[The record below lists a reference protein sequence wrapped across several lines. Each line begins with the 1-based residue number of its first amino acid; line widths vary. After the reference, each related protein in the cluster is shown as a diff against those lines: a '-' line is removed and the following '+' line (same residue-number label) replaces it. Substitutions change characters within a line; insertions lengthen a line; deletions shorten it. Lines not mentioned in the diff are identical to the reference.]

1 MLKRTITAI
10 VAIAVFFPFLYF
22 SDTFM
27 LPLAMSILG
36 LAAAYEMVGCVGLR
50 KNVWIAV
57 PSYLLAIVLP
67 QISLMTDEPLPV
79 VFFVCMIYMIF
90 VFAATV
96 FSRGKLDF
104 TVAAAAFTGV
114 FYVTVAFTS
123 IVWLRGIGK
132 YFYLLVFIGPW
143 VSDTFAY
150 LCGRLFGKHKLIPEV
165 SPKKTVEGAI
175 GGIVFAAISYVIYA
189 MIVSI
194 MNDCTLESDYLVMA
208 LAGALVSVIS
218 QIGDL
223 IASVIKRR
231 FGIKDYGWIFPG
243 HGGVL
248 DRFDS
253 VLLTAPVL
261 YILSQIPALASAFN
275 GLLR

>member
-10 VAIAVFFPFLYF
+10 VAFAAFFPFLYF

-27 LPLAMSILG
+27 LPLAMTILG

-57 PSYLLAIVLP
+57 PSYLTAIVLP
-67 QISLMTDEPLPV
+67 WLARMSEEPLTPV
-79 VFFVCMIYMIF
+79 FAVCIVYMIT

-96 FSRGKLDF
+96 FSRGKLDY
-104 TVAAAAFTGV
+104 TVASSAFTGV

-123 IVWLRGIGK
+123 IVFLRDAGK
-132 YFYLLVFIGPW
+132 YFYLLVFLGPW

-165 SPKKTVEGAI
+165 SPKKTVEGSI
-175 GGIVFAAISYVIYA
+175 GGIVFAGISYIIYA
-189 MIVSI
+189 VVIKNFFDASAAP
-194 MNDCTLESDYLVMA
+194 NYLVMMI
-208 LAGALVSVIS
+208 AGMIVSVIS

-261 YILSQIPALASAFN
+261 WILSQIPAFSGIIF
-275 GLLR
+275 

>member
-10 VAIAVFFPFLYF
+10 VAFAVFFPFLYF
-22 SDTFM
+22 SGTFM
-27 LPLAMSILG
+27 LPLAMAILG
-36 LAAAYEMVGCVGLR
+36 LAASYEMIGCVGLR
-50 KNVWIAV
+50 KNVWIAL
-57 PSYLLAIVLP
+57 PAYLTAVVLP
-67 QISLMTDEPLPV
+67 FLARMCEEPLTWIFAV
-79 VFFVCMIYMIF
+79 CIVCMIFIF
-90 VFAATV
+90 GATV
-96 FSRGKLDF
+96 FSRGTLDY
-104 TVAAAAFTGV
+104 TVAASAFTGV

-123 IVWLRGIGK
+123 IVFLRDIGK
-132 YFYLLVFIGPW
+132 YFYLLVFVGAW

-165 SPKKTVEGAI
+165 SPKKTVEGSI
-175 GGIVFAAISYVIYA
+175 GGIVFAGIAFVIYA
-189 MIVSI
+189 LVIKNFFDNSVMPNYLFMMIAGMIV
-194 MNDCTLESDYLVMA
+194 A
-208 LAGALVSVIS
+208 VIS

-261 YILSQIPALASAFN
+261 WILSQIPAFS
-275 GLLR
+275 GILLG

>member
-1 MLKRTITAI
+1 MLKRTITAVI
-10 VAIAVFFPFLYF
+10 AFAVFFPFLYF
-22 SDTFM
+22 SGTFM
-27 LPLAMSILG
+27 LPLAMAILG

-57 PSYLLAIVLP
+57 PSYLAAVVLP
-67 QISLMTDEPLPV
+67 FLARMCEDPLPAILS
-79 VFFVCMIYMIF
+79 VCLIYMIC

-96 FSRGKLDF
+96 FSRGNLDY
-104 TVAAAAFTGV
+104 TVASSAFTGV

-123 IVWLRGIGK
+123 IVFLRDIGK
-132 YFYLLVFIGPW
+132 YFYLLVFVGAW

-175 GGIVFAAISYVIYA
+175 GGVVFAGLAFVLYALVIKNFFD
-189 MIVSI
+189 VSVAP
-194 MNDCTLESDYLVMA
+194 NYLVMMI
-208 LAGALVSVIS
+208 AGMIIAVIS

-261 YILSQIPALASAFN
+261 WILSQIPAFS
-275 GLLR
+275 GILLG

>member
-1 MLKRTITAI
+1 MLKRTITAVI
-10 VAIAVFFPFLYF
+10 AFAVFFPFLYF
-22 SDTFM
+22 SGTFM
-27 LPLAMSILG
+27 LPLAMAILG

-57 PSYLLAIVLP
+57 PSYLAAVVLP
-67 QISLMTDEPLPV
+67 FLARMCEDPLPAILS
-79 VFFVCMIYMIF
+79 VCLIYMIC

-96 FSRGKLDF
+96 FSRGNLDY
-104 TVAAAAFTGV
+104 TVASSAFTGV

-123 IVWLRGIGK
+123 IVFLRDIGK
-132 YFYLLVFIGPW
+132 YFYLLVFVGAW

-175 GGIVFAAISYVIYA
+175 GGVVFAGLAFVLYALVIK
-189 MIVSI
+189 
-194 MNDCTLESDYLVMA
+194 NFFDESVAPNYLVMMI
-208 LAGALVSVIS
+208 AGMIIAVIS

-261 YILSQIPALASAFN
+261 WILSQIPAFS
-275 GLLR
+275 GILLG

>member
-1 MLKRTITAI
+1 MLKRTITAVI
-10 VAIAVFFPFLYF
+10 AFAVFFPFLYF
-22 SDTFM
+22 SGTFM
-27 LPLAMSILG
+27 LPLAMAILG

-57 PSYLLAIVLP
+57 PSYLAAVVLP
-67 QISLMTDEPLPV
+67 FLARMCEDPLPAILS
-79 VFFVCMIYMIF
+79 VCLIYMIC

-96 FSRGKLDF
+96 FSRGNLDY
-104 TVAAAAFTGV
+104 TVASSAFTGV

-123 IVWLRGIGK
+123 IVFLRDIGK
-132 YFYLLVFIGPW
+132 YFYLLVFVGAW

-175 GGIVFAAISYVIYA
+175 GGVIFAGLAFVLYALVIRNFFDSSVA
-189 MIVSI
+189 P
-194 MNDCTLESDYLVMA
+194 NYLVMMI
-208 LAGALVSVIS
+208 AGMIIAVIS

-231 FGIKDYGWIFPG
+231 FGIKDYGWVFPG

-261 YILSQIPALASAFN
+261 WILSQIPAFS
-275 GLLR
+275 GILLG

>member
-1 MLKRTITAI
+1 
-10 VAIAVFFPFLYF
+10 
-22 SDTFM
+22 
-27 LPLAMSILG
+27 
-36 LAAAYEMVGCVGLR
+36 
-50 KNVWIAV
+50 
-57 PSYLLAIVLP
+57 
-67 QISLMTDEPLPV
+67 
-79 VFFVCMIYMIF
+79 MIC

-96 FSRGKLDF
+96 FSRGNLDY
-104 TVAAAAFTGV
+104 TVASSAFTGV

-123 IVWLRGIGK
+123 IVFLRDIGK
-132 YFYLLVFIGPW
+132 YFYLLVFVGAW

-175 GGIVFAAISYVIYA
+175 GGVVFAGLAFVLYALVIKNFFDA
-189 MIVSI
+189 SVAP
-194 MNDCTLESDYLVMA
+194 NYLVMMI
-208 LAGALVSVIS
+208 AGMIIAVIS

-261 YILSQIPALASAFN
+261 WILSQIPAFS
-275 GLLR
+275 GILLG

>member
-67 QISLMTDEPLPV
+67 QLVRISEDPLPL
-79 VFFVCMIYMIF
+79 VFAVCIVYMIL

-96 FSRGKLDF
+96 FSRGTLDY
-104 TVAAAAFTGV
+104 TIASSAFTGV

-123 IVWLRGIGK
+123 IVFLRDIGK
-132 YFYLLVFIGPW
+132 YFYLLVFVGPW
-143 VSDTFAY
+143 SSDTFAY
-150 LCGRLFGKHKLIPEV
+150 ICGRLFGKHKLIPEV

-175 GGIVFAAISYVIYA
+175 GGMIFAGISYIVYA
-189 MIVSI
+189 LIIKNFFDSSVAPNYIVMMI
-194 MNDCTLESDYLVMA
+194 
-208 LAGALVSVIS
+208 AGMIVSVIS

-231 FGIKDYGWIFPG
+231 FGIKDYGWVFPG

-261 YILSQIPALASAFN
+261 YILSQIPAFS
-275 GLLR
+275 GILL

>member
-1 MLKRTITAI
+1 MLKRTITAVI
-10 VAIAVFFPFLYF
+10 AFAVFFLFLYF
-22 SDTFM
+22 SGTFM
-27 LPLAMSILG
+27 LPLAMAILG

-57 PSYLLAIVLP
+57 PSYLAAVVLP
-67 QISLMTDEPLPV
+67 FLARMCEDPLPAILS
-79 VFFVCMIYMIF
+79 VCLIYMIC

-96 FSRGKLDF
+96 FSRGNLDY
-104 TVAAAAFTGV
+104 TVASSAFTGV

-123 IVWLRGIGK
+123 IVFLRDIGK
-132 YFYLLVFIGPW
+132 YFYLLVFVGAW

-175 GGIVFAAISYVIYA
+175 GGVIFAGLAFVLYALVIRNFFDSSVA
-189 MIVSI
+189 P
-194 MNDCTLESDYLVMA
+194 NYLVMMI
-208 LAGALVSVIS
+208 AGMIIAVIS

-231 FGIKDYGWIFPG
+231 FGIKDYGWVFPG

-261 YILSQIPALASAFN
+261 WILSQIPAFS
-275 GLLR
+275 GILLG

>member
-1 MLKRTITAI
+1 MLKRTITAV
-10 VAIAVFFPFLYF
+10 VAFAVFFPFLYF

-36 LAAAYEMVGCVGLR
+36 LAGTYEMIGCVGLR

-57 PSYLLAIVLP
+57 PSYLTAILLPQLSLMSDNSLPLVFAVAIV
-67 QISLMTDEPLPV
+67 
-79 VFFVCMIYMIF
+79 YMIF

-104 TVAAAAFTGV
+104 TLAASAFTGV
-114 FYVTVAFTS
+114 FYVTLSFTS
-123 IVWLRGIGK
+123 IVYLREVGK
-132 YFYLLVFIGPW
+132 YFYLLAFIGPW

-150 LCGRLFGKHKLIPEV
+150 LCGRLFGTHKLIPEV

-175 GGIVFAAISYVIYA
+175 GGAVFAGIAYVIYA
-189 MIVSI
+189 MIVSM
-194 MNDCTLESDYLVMA
+194 MNDFTLESNYLVMV
-208 LAGALVSVIS
+208 LSGALVSVIS

-261 YILSQIPALASAFN
+261 YILSQIPAMASAFN

>member
-27 LPLAMSILG
+27 LPLAMSVLG

-50 KNVWIAV
+50 NNGWIAV
-57 PSYLLAIVLP
+57 PSYLTAIVLP
-67 QISLMTDEPLPV
+67 LISLMTEDPLPP
-79 VFFVCMIYMIF
+79 VFGVCMVYMIF

-104 TVAAAAFTGV
+104 TIAAAAFTGV

-123 IVWLRGIGK
+123 IVWLRGLGK
-132 YFYLLVFIGPW
+132 YFYLLVFVGPW

-165 SPKKTVEGAI
+165 SPKKTVEGSI
-175 GGIVFAAISYVIYA
+175 GGIVFAAISYVIFA
-189 MIVSI
+189 LIIQNFFDSSI
-194 MNDCTLESDYLVMA
+194 EPNYLFMM
-208 LAGALVSVIS
+208 LAGAIVSVIS

-231 FGIKDYGWIFPG
+231 FGIKDYGWVFPG

-261 YILSQIPALASAFN
+261 YILSQIPAFS
-275 GLLR
+275 GILL

>member
-10 VAIAVFFPFLYF
+10 VAFAVFFPFLYF
-22 SDTFM
+22 SGTFM
-27 LPLAMSILG
+27 LPLAMAILG

-57 PSYLLAIVLP
+57 PSYLAAVVLP
-67 QISLMTDEPLPV
+67 FLARMCENPLTV
-79 VFFVCMIYMIF
+79 ILAVCLIYMIC

-96 FSRGKLDF
+96 FSRGNLDY
-104 TVAAAAFTGV
+104 TVASSAFTGV

-123 IVWLRGIGK
+123 IVFLRDIGK
-132 YFYLLVFIGPW
+132 YFYLLVFVGAW

-175 GGIVFAAISYVIYA
+175 GGVIFAGLAFVLYA
-189 MIVSI
+189 LIIKNFFDASVAP
-194 MNDCTLESDYLVMA
+194 NYLVMMI
-208 LAGALVSVIS
+208 AGMIIAVIS

-231 FGIKDYGWIFPG
+231 FGIKDYGWVFPG

-261 YILSQIPALASAFN
+261 WILSQIPAFS
-275 GLLR
+275 GILLG

>member
-1 MLKRTITAI
+1 MLKRTITAV

-27 LPLAMSILG
+27 LPLAMAILG

-50 KNVWIAV
+50 KNGWIAV
-57 PSYLLAIVLP
+57 PSYLIAIVLP
-67 QISLMTDEPLPV
+67 MISLMTDDPLPP
-79 VFFVCMIYMIF
+79 VFGVCMVYMIF

-96 FSRGKLDF
+96 FSRGKFDF
-104 TVAAAAFTGV
+104 TIAASAFTGV

-123 IVWLRGIGK
+123 IVWLRGLGN
-132 YFYLLVFIGPW
+132 YFYLLVFVGPW

-150 LCGRLFGKHKLIPEV
+150 ICGRLFGKHKLIPEV

-175 GGIVFAAISYVIYA
+175 GGVVFAGISYIIFALIIKNFFDSSVTP
-189 MIVSI
+189 
-194 MNDCTLESDYLVMA
+194 NYLVMMV
-208 LAGALVSVIS
+208 AGMIVAVIS

-261 YILSQIPALASAFN
+261 YILSQIPAFS
-275 GLLR
+275 GILL

>member
-27 LPLAMSILG
+27 LPLAISILG

-50 KNVWIAV
+50 NNVWIAV
-57 PSYLLAIVLP
+57 PSYLTAIVLP
-67 QISLMTDEPLPV
+67 QLVRISENPLPL
-79 VFFVCMIYMIF
+79 VFAVCIVYMIC

-96 FSRGKLDF
+96 FSRGKLDY
-104 TVAAAAFTGV
+104 TIASSAFTGV

-123 IVWLRGIGK
+123 IVFLRDIGK
-132 YFYLLVFIGPW
+132 YFYLLVFVGPW
-143 VSDTFAY
+143 SSDTFAY
-150 LCGRLFGKHKLIPEV
+150 ICGRLFGKHKLIPEV
-165 SPKKTVEGAI
+165 SPKKTVEGSI
-175 GGIVFAAISYVIYA
+175 GGIVFAGISYVIYSLIIKNFFDSSV
-189 MIVSI
+189 MP
-194 MNDCTLESDYLVMA
+194 NYLVMM
-208 LAGALVSVIS
+208 LAGAIVSVIS

-231 FGIKDYGWIFPG
+231 FGIKDYGWVFPG

-261 YILSQIPALASAFN
+261 YILSQIPAFS
-275 GLLR
+275 GILL

>member
-27 LPLAMSILG
+27 LPLAMSVLG

-67 QISLMTDEPLPV
+67 QLVRISEDPLPL
-79 VFFVCMIYMIF
+79 VFAVCIVYMIL

-96 FSRGKLDF
+96 FSRGTLDY
-104 TVAAAAFTGV
+104 TIASSAFTGV

-123 IVWLRGIGK
+123 IVFLRDIGK
-132 YFYLLVFIGPW
+132 YFYLLVFVGPW
-143 VSDTFAY
+143 SSDTFAY
-150 LCGRLFGKHKLIPEV
+150 ICGRLFGKHKLIPEV

-175 GGIVFAAISYVIYA
+175 GGVIFAGISYIVYA
-189 MIVSI
+189 LIIKNFFDSSVAPNYIVMMI
-194 MNDCTLESDYLVMA
+194 
-208 LAGALVSVIS
+208 AGMIVSVIS

-231 FGIKDYGWIFPG
+231 FGIKDYGWVFPG

-261 YILSQIPALASAFN
+261 YILSQIPAFS
-275 GLLR
+275 GILL

>member
-27 LPLAMSILG
+27 LPLAMSVLG

-67 QISLMTDEPLPV
+67 QLVRISEDPLPL
-79 VFFVCMIYMIF
+79 VFAVCIVYMIL

-96 FSRGKLDF
+96 FSRGTLDY
-104 TVAAAAFTGV
+104 TIASSAFTGV

-123 IVWLRGIGK
+123 IVFLRDIGK
-132 YFYLLVFIGPW
+132 YFYLLVFVGPW
-143 VSDTFAY
+143 SSDTFAY
-150 LCGRLFGKHKLIPEV
+150 ICGRLFGKHKLIPEV

-175 GGIVFAAISYVIYA
+175 GGVIFAGISYIVYA
-189 MIVSI
+189 LIIKNFFDSSVAPNYIVMMI
-194 MNDCTLESDYLVMA
+194 
-208 LAGALVSVIS
+208 AGMIVSVIS

-231 FGIKDYGWIFPG
+231 FGIKDYGWVFPG

-253 VLLTAPVL
+253 VLMTAPVL
-261 YILSQIPALASAFN
+261 YILSRIPAFS
-275 GLLR
+275 GILL

>member
-57 PSYLLAIVLP
+57 PSYLTAIVLP
-67 QISLMTDEPLPV
+67 QISLLTDEPMTPV
-79 VFFVCMIYMIF
+79 FAVCMIFMIS

-104 TVAAAAFTGV
+104 TIAASAFTGV

-132 YFYLLVFIGPW
+132 YFYLLVFVGPW

-150 LCGRLFGKHKLIPEV
+150 ICGRLFGKHKLIPEV
-165 SPKKTVEGAI
+165 SPKKTVEGAV
-175 GGIVFAAISYVIYA
+175 GGIVFAGISYIIYA
-189 MIVSI
+189 LIIRNFFDSSVMP
-194 MNDCTLESDYLVMA
+194 NYLVMMI
-208 LAGALVSVIS
+208 AGMIVAVIS

-231 FGIKDYGWIFPG
+231 FGIKDYGWVFPG

-253 VLLTAPVL
+253 VILTAPVL
-261 YILSQIPALASAFN
+261 YILSQIPAFS
-275 GLLR
+275 GILL

>member
-10 VAIAVFFPFLYF
+10 VAFAAFFPFLYF

-27 LPLAMSILG
+27 FPLAMSVLS
-36 LAAAYEMVGCVGLR
+36 LAAAYEMIGCVGLR
-50 KNVWIAV
+50 RNVWIAF
-57 PSYLLAIVLP
+57 PSYLMAVALP
-67 QISLMTDEPLPV
+67 QIPRISERPMELL
-79 VFFVCMIYMIF
+79 FAVCMVYMII

-104 TVAAAAFTGV
+104 SIAVSAFTCV
-114 FYVTVAFTS
+114 FYVSSSFTS
-123 IVWLRGIGK
+123 IVFLRDIGK
-132 YFYLLVFIGPW
+132 YFYLLVFIGAW
-143 VSDTFAY
+143 SSDTFAY
-150 LCGRLFGKHKLIPEV
+150 ITGRLFGKHKLIPEV
-165 SPKKTVEGAI
+165 SPKKTVEGSI
-175 GGIVFAAISYVIYA
+175 GGILFAGIAYMIFALVIQKFFDSSVVPNYP
-189 MIVSI
+189 
-194 MNDCTLESDYLVMA
+194 VMM
-208 LAGALVSVIS
+208 LAGAVAAVIS

-243 HGGVL
+243 HGGIM

-261 YILSQIPALASAFN
+261 YILSQIPAFSGILM
-275 GLLR
+275 

>member
-27 LPLAMSILG
+27 LPLAMSVLG

-57 PSYLLAIVLP
+57 PSYLTAIVLP
-67 QISLMTDEPLPV
+67 QLVRISEDPLPL
-79 VFFVCMIYMIF
+79 VFAVCIVYMIL

-96 FSRGKLDF
+96 FSRGTLDY
-104 TVAAAAFTGV
+104 TIASSAFTGV

-123 IVWLRGIGK
+123 IVFLRDIGK
-132 YFYLLVFIGPW
+132 YFYLLVFVGPW
-143 VSDTFAY
+143 SSDTFAY
-150 LCGRLFGKHKLIPEV
+150 ICGRLFGKHKLIPEV

-175 GGIVFAAISYVIYA
+175 GGVIFAGISYIVYA
-189 MIVSI
+189 LIIKNFFDSSVAPNYIVMMI
-194 MNDCTLESDYLVMA
+194 
-208 LAGALVSVIS
+208 AGMIVSVIS

-231 FGIKDYGWIFPG
+231 FGIKDYGWVFPG

-261 YILSQIPALASAFN
+261 YILSQIPAFS
-275 GLLR
+275 GILL

>member
-67 QISLMTDEPLPV
+67 QLVRISEDPLPL
-79 VFFVCMIYMIF
+79 VFAGCIVYMIL

-96 FSRGKLDF
+96 FSRGTLDY
-104 TVAAAAFTGV
+104 TIASSAFTGV

-123 IVWLRGIGK
+123 IVFLRDIGK
-132 YFYLLVFIGPW
+132 YFYLLVFVGPW
-143 VSDTFAY
+143 SSDTFAY
-150 LCGRLFGKHKLIPEV
+150 ICGRLFGKHKLIPEV

-175 GGIVFAAISYVIYA
+175 GGVIFAGISYIVYA
-189 MIVSI
+189 LIIKNFFDSSVAPNYIVMMI
-194 MNDCTLESDYLVMA
+194 
-208 LAGALVSVIS
+208 AGMIVSVIS

-231 FGIKDYGWIFPG
+231 FGIKDYGWVFPG

-261 YILSQIPALASAFN
+261 YILSQIPAFS
-275 GLLR
+275 GILL

>member
-1 MLKRTITAI
+1 MLKRTITAVI
-10 VAIAVFFPFLYF
+10 AFAVFFPFLYF
-22 SDTFM
+22 SGTFM
-27 LPLAMSILG
+27 LPLAMAILG

-57 PSYLLAIVLP
+57 PSYLAAVVLP
-67 QISLMTDEPLPV
+67 FLARMCEDPLPAILS
-79 VFFVCMIYMIF
+79 VCLIYMIC

-96 FSRGKLDF
+96 FSRGNLDY
-104 TVAAAAFTGV
+104 TVASSAFTGV

-123 IVWLRGIGK
+123 IVFLRDIGK
-132 YFYLLVFIGPW
+132 YFYLLVFVGAW

-175 GGIVFAAISYVIYA
+175 GGVVFAGLAFVLYALVIKNFFDA
-189 MIVSI
+189 SVAP
-194 MNDCTLESDYLVMA
+194 NYLVMMI
-208 LAGALVSVIS
+208 AGMIIAVIS

-231 FGIKDYGWIFPG
+231 FGIKDYGWVFPG

-261 YILSQIPALASAFN
+261 WILSQIPAFS
-275 GLLR
+275 GILLG

>member
-10 VAIAVFFPFLYF
+10 VAFAAFFPFLYF

-27 LPLAMSILG
+27 LPLAMSVLS
-36 LAAAYEMVGCVGLR
+36 LAAAYEMIGCVGLR
-50 KNVWIAV
+50 HNAWIAV
-57 PSYLLAIVLP
+57 PSYLMATALP
-67 QISLMTDEPLPV
+67 QIPRISERPMEL
-79 VFFVCMIYMIF
+79 VFALCIVYMII

-104 TVAAAAFTGV
+104 SIAVSAFTCV
-114 FYVTVAFTS
+114 FYVSTSFTA
-123 IVWLRGIGK
+123 IVFLRDVGK
-132 YFYLLVFIGPW
+132 YFYLLVFIGAW
-143 VSDTFAY
+143 SSDTFAY
-150 LCGRLFGKHKLIPEV
+150 ITGRLFGKHKLIPEV
-165 SPKKTVEGAI
+165 SPKKTVEGSI
-175 GGIVFAAISYVIYA
+175 GGIVFAGIAYVIFA
-189 MIVSI
+189 LVIQKFFDPSVSP
-194 MNDCTLESDYLVMA
+194 NYPVMM
-208 LAGALVSVIS
+208 LAGAVAAVIS

-243 HGGVL
+243 HGGIM

-261 YILSQIPALASAFN
+261 YILSQLPAFS
-275 GLLR
+275 GILL

>member
-36 LAAAYEMVGCVGLR
+36 LAGTYEMIGCVGLR
-50 KNVWIAV
+50 ENGWIAV
-57 PSYLLAIVLP
+57 PSYLTAILLP
-67 QISLMTDEPLPV
+67 QLTLLTENPLPP
-79 VFFVCMIYMIF
+79 VFAVCILYMICI
-90 VFAATV
+90 FAATV
-96 FSRGKLDF
+96 FSRGKLDY
-104 TVAAAAFTGV
+104 TIASAAFTGV
-114 FYVTVAFTS
+114 FYVTVSFTS
-123 IVWLRGIGK
+123 IVFLRGVGK
-132 YFYLLVFIGPW
+132 YFYLLVFVGPW

-150 LCGRLFGKHKLIPEV
+150 ICGRLFGKHKLIPEV
-165 SPKKTVEGAI
+165 SPKKTVEGAV
-175 GGIVFAAISYVIYA
+175 GGVVFAGISYILYA
-189 MIVSI
+189 LIIKNFFDSSVMP
-194 MNDCTLESDYLVMA
+194 NYLVMMI
-208 LAGALVSVIS
+208 AGMIVAVIS

-231 FGIKDYGWIFPG
+231 FGIKDYGWVFPG

-253 VLLTAPVL
+253 VILTAPVL
-261 YILSQIPALASAFN
+261 WILSQIPAFS
-275 GLLR
+275 GILL